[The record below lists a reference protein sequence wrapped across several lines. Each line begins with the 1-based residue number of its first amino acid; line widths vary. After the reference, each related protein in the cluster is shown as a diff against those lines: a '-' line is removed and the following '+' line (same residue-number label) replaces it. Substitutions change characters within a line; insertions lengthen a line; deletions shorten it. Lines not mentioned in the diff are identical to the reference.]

1 MLRIT
6 ANHENDKVLR
16 LRLDG
21 TLNPESFGDLEKIC
35 REQGD
40 EIQLVILD
48 LAGVNFMNEEAA
60 RMVIGLKGKL
70 VRIVNCSPFIAALL
84 ESIERAN

>member
-6 ANHENDKVLR
+6 ENRENEKVLK

-21 TLNPESFGDLEKIC
+21 TLNAESFRDLEKVC

-40 EIQLVILD
+40 EAKLVILD
-48 LAGVNFMNEEAA
+48 MAGVNFMNEEAA
-60 RMVIGLKGKL
+60 RMVIGLKGEL
-70 VRIVNCSPFIAALL
+70 LRIVNCSPFIAALL

>member
-6 ANHENDKVLR
+6 ENRENEKVLK

-21 TLNPESFGDLEKIC
+21 TLNAESFRDLEKVC
-35 REQGD
+35 RGQGD
-40 EIQLVILD
+40 EAKLVILD
-48 LAGVNFMNEEAA
+48 MAGVNFMNEEAA
-60 RMVIGLKGKL
+60 RMVIGLKGEL
-70 VRIVNCSPFIAALL
+70 LRIVNCSPFIAALL